1 MARQSVPYPV
11 VALLEFAV
19 KQSLVF
25 SARSLSKTYRA
36 GLNGC
41 TASARALED
50 VHLDIAQGEIVAIV
64 GPANAGKTTLLQCV
78 AGLLAPD
85 RGRIEPIVPDIV
97 TYVQSPLEF
106 TRLRAEDESRSLTI
120 IDNVDVAERDVGS
133 AFALATAA
141 RSTRASGSAMLLAAR
156 DSRLVA
162 NLATRILVLE
172 RGRLTQTTVAVAVSG
187 SARVAEAS
195 TRP

>member
-1 MARQSVPYPV
+1 
-11 VALLEFAV
+11 LLEFAV
-19 KQSLVF
+19 KQSLVL
-25 SARSLSKTYRA
+25 SARYLSKTYRA

-50 VHLDIAQGEIVAIV
+50 VHLDIAQGEVVAIV
-64 GPANAGKTTLLQCV
+64 GPANAGKTTLLRCL

-97 TYVQSPLEF
+97 TYVQSPIEL
-106 TRLRAEDESRSLTI
+106 TRLRAQGESRSLTI
-120 IDNVDVAERDVGS
+120 IDNVDVVERDVGS

-141 RSTRASGSAMLLAAR
+141 RSIRASGRAMLLAAR

-162 NLATRILVLE
+162 NLATRILMLE
-172 RGRLTQTTVAVAVSG
+172 RGRFTRTTTVAVAG
-187 SARVAEAS
+187 SARVAETS